1 MAMQVNYRLNR
12 VHGHFSIRNYI
23 REIGENQKA
32 DLAFQ
37 ANEFLRWDKEQMEA
51 YIKSLLTGRAPSPFI
66 FADVEK
72 CLENAIENDN
82 KADVT
87 YFRGWLKK
95 GVKYLNIDSNNRNN
109 VIVAFMN
116 NEVTIPHGWIN
127 FDGAS
132 VNIDESCDTYETMP
146 DILREV
152 FLDDELISV
161 VCYNDATRED
171 LSDLFL
177 LVNEGKP
184 LNQFEKLNSY
194 ITLTANI
201 IRELSNKH
209 GKYFA
214 AQSKWF
220 NSTARNRRGID
231 EFIANCA
238 FVYCYGLHKNMSPTS
253 MKDFYRDGSDGEKK
267 MVQFKKIFN
276 SFMKDVATKDAYAIW
291 NRNSIFDLFIIY
303 MSITNEKRAID
314 DNNSFLKSYI
324 DVISTLLTNGKTYE
338 HEGFKDPKSFDT
350 MVGGR
355 QLSNNIKRNE
365 LILELFDYRPLTT
378 KLDPKRGFNP
388 KEKMLMASQGGWIT
402 PEDKDID
409 MSELHTD
416 KYHGGHIKPHSKGG
430 KTDIDNGVI
439 QEDTDNLKLGANELQ
454 LEPTD

>member
-12 VHGHFSIRNYI
+12 IHGHFSIRNYI

-161 VCYNDATRED
+161 VCYTDATRED

-388 KEKMLMASQGGWIT
+388 KEKMLMASQGGWMT